1 VLYQSEF
8 STGHVACGN
17 MNKVAGLKVEEGS
30 DLKVLSCRST
40 LFNPPEFMPAEAMG
54 TELPRRCPACK
65 NCKECR
71 FWMDSLSFKQNTEY
85 EIILDKLRLDA
96 SKKKWVAGYLFNMM
110 VERLI
115 DNYTQARG
123 CMGRME
129 ARLVRTGRPNGF
141 NRQFQDN
148 VDRGVFRALTREE
161 AGKYKSPVNNI
172 SIVEAFRMGP
182 HATTPLRICMN
193 SSMK

>member
-1 VLYQSEF
+1 
-8 STGHVACGN
+8 
-17 MNKVAGLKVEEGS
+17 
-30 DLKVLSCRST
+30 
-40 LFNPPEFMPAEAMG
+40 
-54 TELPRRCPACK
+54 
-65 NCKECR
+65 
-71 FWMDSLSFKQNTEY
+71 
-85 EIILDKLRLDA
+85 
-96 SKKKWVAGYLFNMM
+96 VAGYLFNMM

-115 DNYTQARG
+115 ENYTQARG

-141 NRQFQDN
+141 NQQFQDN
-148 VDRGVFRALTREE
+148 VDWGVFRALTREE